1 MSTIRLTVGKDLARI
16 LRELKAMRF
25 PLLNNAEIIR
35 AALSHYYIST
45 KIELDEQSEVP
56 NEELIK
62 SFKESEK
69 HLKNPHKRFYTLDE
83 MMADLTE

>member
-1 MSTIRLTVGKDLARI
+1 MPTIRLTIGKDLARI

-35 AALSHYYIST
+35 AALSHFYIST
-45 KIELDEQSEVP
+45 KIELREESEEP

-62 SFKESEK
+62 SFEESEK
-69 HLKNPHKRFYTLDE
+69 YLKSGKVALYNGVDE
-83 MMADLTE
+83 LMDSL